1 LIDAIIQLVGTY
13 GLCGTLLLVGY
24 LLYDKNSTLGV
35 ILILAGLILSI
46 YVVVSEIEFK
56 RKRHE
61 APWLFERW

>member
-1 LIDAIIQLVGTY
+1 MIDAIIQLVGTY

-35 ILILAGLILSI
+35 ILILTGLILSI

-61 APWLFERW
+61 APWLFEKW

>member
-1 LIDAIIQLVGTY
+1 MIDAIIQLVGTY
-13 GLCGTLLLVGY
+13 GLCGILLLVGY
-24 LLYDKNSTLGV
+24 RIYDKNPAFGV

-46 YVVVSEIEFK
+46 YAIVSEIEFK